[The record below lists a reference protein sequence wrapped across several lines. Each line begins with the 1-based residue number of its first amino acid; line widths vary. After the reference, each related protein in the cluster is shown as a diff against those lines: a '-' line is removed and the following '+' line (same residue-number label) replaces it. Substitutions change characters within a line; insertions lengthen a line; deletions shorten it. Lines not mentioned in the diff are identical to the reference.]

1 MTFVHVKP
9 PNQDSVTRADDTSDP
24 NALQAALDDA
34 VTMINES
41 QQPVVIADVELHR
54 FGLQDKLLA
63 LIDKVQIPVA
73 ATFSVNPL
81 STSIIPCTW
90 AFMRGDGL

>member
-1 MTFVHVKP
+1 M
-9 PNQDSVTRADDTSDP
+9 S
-24 NALQAALDDA
+24 
-34 VTMINES
+34 
-41 QQPVVIADVELHR
+41 ELHR

-73 ATFSVNPL
+73 ATILGKSVVDEYH
-81 STSIIPCTW
+81 PCTW